1 MTGSPSCPPEACAS
15 VTITREGGLT
25 VAQLERPGLRELYLS
40 ATPVAPSAPDD
51 ESRAAY
57 GALSQALR
65 EAGAVGIQ
73 ERVFG
78 SLQCADDILA
88 AREHMLSPCFAEATR
103 WPAAF
108 IEGGPPG
115 RTGLSGVHIYAV
127 VGPDCTPIRVGD
139 QLCGMRFE
147 HAGMTQVYV
156 TSPAVGGPECHPGDA
171 AHQMIRNAQSYLHS
185 QGAGYRDVVRTW
197 IYLRDILDW
206 YDGFNEV
213 RSGLY
218 SEWGLSDPGSQEFVP
233 ASTGIA
239 GRPRDGHWGS
249 MDVLALVGPGR
260 ADVQIH
266 PLHNPLQN
274 EAYSYGSAFSRAMS
288 VSYGGLDVVY
298 VSGTAAID
306 EQGRSVS
313 IGDLEGQIVKTLENV
328 DALIGTRGMDLDD
341 IVTSTV
347 FIKPGQDAD
356 VVRRVIAAGGGGT
369 RHGAVMMADVCR
381 EELLFEFDAVAARP
395 LAQAP

>member
-1 MTGSPSCPPEACAS
+1 MTGSPNCPPEACAS
-15 VTITREGGLT
+15 VTITRDGGLT
-25 VAQLERPGLRELYLS
+25 VARLDRPGLRELYLS
-40 ATPVAPSAPDD
+40 AAPLAPSTPAD
-51 ESRAAY
+51 EAEAAY
-57 GALSQALR
+57 TALARVLR
-65 EAGAVGIQ
+65 DTGAVGVQ

-78 SLQCADDILA
+78 SLECADGILA
-88 AREHMLSPCFAEATR
+88 ARERTLSSWFAEATQ

-115 RTGLSGVHIYAV
+115 RTGLSGVHLYAIA
-127 VGPDCTPIRVGD
+127 GPDCTPVHAGGR
-139 QLCGMRFE
+139 LCGMRFE
-147 HAGMTQVYV
+147 HIGMTQVYV
-156 TSPAVGGPECHPGDA
+156 TSPAVGGPDCRPGDA
-171 AHQMIRNAQSYLHS
+171 AHHMIRNAQSCLHS

-197 IYLRDILDW
+197 IYLRDILNW
-206 YDGFNEV
+206 YDAFNQA

-218 SEWGLSDPGSQEFVP
+218 AEWGLSDPGSQEFVP

-249 MDVLALVGPGR
+249 MDVLALMGPGR
-260 ADVQIH
+260 ADAQIR

-288 VSYGGLDVVY
+288 VSYGGLEVVY

-306 EQGRSVS
+306 EQGRSVN
-313 IGDLEGQIVKTLENV
+313 IGDLEGQVVKTLENV
-328 DALIGTRGMDLDD
+328 DALIGTRGMSLDD

-356 VVRRVIAAGGGGT
+356 VVGRVIAAGGGGT
-369 RHGAVMMADVCR
+369 RYGVVMTADVCR
-381 EELLFEFDAVAARP
+381 EELLFEFDAVAARVVE
-395 LAQAP
+395 

>member
-1 MTGSPSCPPEACAS
+1 MTGSPNCPPEACAS
-15 VTITREGGLT
+15 VTITHDGGLT
-25 VAQLERPGLRELYLS
+25 IARLDRPGLRELYLS
-40 ATPVAPSAPDD
+40 AAPLAPSTPAD
-51 ESRAAY
+51 EAGAAY
-57 GALSQALR
+57 AALARALR

-78 SLQCADDILA
+78 SLECADEILA
-88 AREHMLSPCFAEATR
+88 VRERVLSPRPGESTQ

-108 IEGGPPG
+108 IEGAPPA
-115 RTGLSGVHIYAV
+115 RAGLSGVHLYAV
-127 VGPDCTPIRVGD
+127 AGPDCAPVHAGGR
-139 QLCGMRFE
+139 LCGMRFE
-147 HAGMTQVYV
+147 HAGMTQIYV
-156 TSPAVGGPECHPGDA
+156 TSPAVGGPNCPPADA
-171 AHQMIRNAQSYLHS
+171 ARHMIRNAQSYLHS

-206 YDGFNEV
+206 YGGFNEV

-218 SEWGLSDPGSQEFVP
+218 AEWGLSDPDSQEFVP

-239 GRPRDGHWGS
+239 GRPRDGFWGS
-249 MDVLALVGPGR
+249 MDILALTGPGR
-260 ADVQIH
+260 ADAQIR

-288 VSYGGLDVVY
+288 VSYGGLEVVY

-306 EQGRSVS
+306 EQGRSVN
-313 IGDLEGQIVKTLENV
+313 IGDLEGQVVKTLENV
-328 DALIGTRGMDLDD
+328 DALIGTRGMSLDD

-356 VVRRVIAAGGGGT
+356 VVRRVIATAGGGT
-369 RHGAVMMADVCR
+369 RHGALMLADVCR
-381 EELLFEFDAVAARP
+381 EELLFEFDAVAAR
-395 LAQAP
+395 AVG

>member
-1 MTGSPSCPPEACAS
+1 MTGSPNCASEACAS
-15 VTITREGGLT
+15 VTIAREGGLT
-25 VAQLERPGLRELYLS
+25 VARLDRPGLRELYLS
-40 ATPVAPSAPDD
+40 AAPAAPST
-51 ESRAAY
+51 AAGEAEWAY
-57 GALSQALR
+57 EALTCALH
-65 EAGAVGIQ
+65 EAGAVGVQ

-78 SLQCADDILA
+78 SLECADEILA
-88 AREHMLSPCFAEATR
+88 TRERVLSPWFARTTR

-108 IEGGPPG
+108 IEGSPPG
-115 RTGLSGVHIYAV
+115 RTGLSGVHLYAV
-127 VGPDCTPIRVGD
+127 AGPECTPIRVGER
-139 QLCGMRFE
+139 LCGMRFE

-156 TSPAVGGPECHPGDA
+156 TSPAVGGPDCRPGDA
-171 AHQMIRNAQSYLHS
+171 AQRMIRNAQSYLHS

-197 IYLRDILDW
+197 IYLRNILDW
-206 YDGFNEV
+206 YGAFNEV

-218 SEWGLSDPGSQEFVP
+218 AEWGLADPGSQEFVP

-260 ADVQIH
+260 AHAQIR

-288 VSYGGLDVVY
+288 VDYGGLDVVY

-306 EQGRSVS
+306 EQGRSVNV
-313 IGDLEGQIVKTLENV
+313 GDLEGQVVKTLENV
-328 DALIGTRGMDLDD
+328 DALIGTRGMSLDD

-347 FIKPGQDAD
+347 FIKPGQDAN

-369 RHGAVMMADVCR
+369 RYGAVMMADVCR
-381 EELLFEFDAVAARP
+381 PELLFEFDAVAVRVVT
-395 LAQAP
+395 